1 MNNFQFHNPTEIVF
15 GTDSLNHLGQSIQK
29 FGGTN
34 VLLVYGGGSIQKTG
48 IYDRV
53 LHQLREV
60 HIRFIELAGVE
71 PNPRLTTV
79 NKGIALC
86 REHDV
91 DFILAVGG
99 GSVLDAAK
107 AIAVGVP
114 YTGDVWDF
122 LIRKA
127 EITSALPL
135 GTVLTLSATGSE
147 MNGNAVITHW
157 DQKLKKAFGSIHA
170 YPKFSIL
177 DPTLTCSV
185 PRDQTGNG
193 IVDIMSHVFEQYF
206 SLTHHTPLQERL
218 CESILQTVIE
228 NGELALANP
237 HDLHARA
244 NLMLCGTYALNGG
257 MISVG
262 MDTDWASHGIEHE
275 ISAIY
280 DIAHGAGLAIVFPNW
295 MTYVYSSRIDRFVQF
310 ALRVWHVNPTGK
322 SDEEI
327 ALLGIQATR
336 DYFNR
341 IGMPATLTSVNID
354 ESQFDRMAAEAV
366 SFGNI
371 GSFQQLDASDVRAIL
386 NMSL

>member
-1 MNNFQFHNPTEIVF
+1 
-15 GTDSLNHLGQSIQK
+15 
-29 FGGTN
+29 
-34 VLLVYGGGSIQKTG
+34 
-48 IYDRV
+48 
-53 LHQLREV
+53 
-60 HIRFIELAGVE
+60 
-71 PNPRLTTV
+71 
-79 NKGIALC
+79 
-86 REHDV
+86 
-91 DFILAVGG
+91 
-99 GSVLDAAK
+99 
-107 AIAVGVP
+107 
-114 YTGDVWDF
+114 
-122 LIRKA
+122 
-127 EITSALPL
+127 
-135 GTVLTLSATGSE
+135 
-147 MNGNAVITHW
+147 
-157 DQKLKKAFGSIHA
+157 
-170 YPKFSIL
+170 
-177 DPTLTCSV
+177 
-185 PRDQTGNG
+185 
-193 IVDIMSHVFEQYF
+193 MSHVFEQYF